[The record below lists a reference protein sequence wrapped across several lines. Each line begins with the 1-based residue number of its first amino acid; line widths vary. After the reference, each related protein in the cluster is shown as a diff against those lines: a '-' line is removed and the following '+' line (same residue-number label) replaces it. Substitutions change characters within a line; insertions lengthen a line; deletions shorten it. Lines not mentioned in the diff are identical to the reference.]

1 MYSAILNLGMKLQ
14 LTKDKTIEINFP
26 SGGAGRRKLSDVT
39 GVFLNS
45 GDPRG
50 CPAVRLQRRKGAWSV
65 AAAGFVPPPSGE
77 LPASWE
83 QIGNQPTWS
92 LPPEFQA
99 SAAAI
104 AVASPDMLIRQT
116 TPDAL
121 TQDLAPTTAPAL
133 SGAAAPEP
141 AKKKLGIRREAPAA
155 PAAPKA
161 AETAPAKAVDP
172 GEIQPRV
179 PVSSQGMRFVMA
191 PLAEEPLVIQ
201 SALPEYQ
208 VLWLSRLLPEGK
220 RPTAASVQTLP
231 SALLAS
237 ISEQPEFAAV
247 EGNALAIYV
256 MKTAVYF
263 AAYRA
268 GQLLM
273 FRQCPGAAGW
283 EMMRE
288 GVKLRLGLDD
298 EMVDEILDDA
308 IVDPRSAMEPFVR
321 PVLQQLEVSLQYL
334 ASRLSMRVD
343 KVFVMGLP
351 SGARYWSQMAEDALQ
366 TPLVAPSAFEGLAL
380 PPKDTVL
387 AGLTPSQTQVF
398 LPALGAARAAMEVDE

>member
-1 MYSAILNLGMKLQ
+1 MKPGVAVSA
-14 LTKDKTIEINFP
+14 
-26 SGGAGRRKLSDVT
+26 
-39 GVFLNS
+39 
-45 GDPRG
+45 
-50 CPAVRLQRRKGAWSV
+50 
-65 AAAGFVPPPSGE
+65 
-77 LPASWE
+77 
-83 QIGNQPTWS
+83 
-92 LPPEFQA
+92 
-99 SAAAI
+99 
-104 AVASPDMLIRQT
+104 
-116 TPDAL
+116 
-121 TQDLAPTTAPAL
+121 
-133 SGAAAPEP
+133 
-141 AKKKLGIRREAPAA
+141 
-155 PAAPKA
+155 
-161 AETAPAKAVDP
+161 
-172 GEIQPRV
+172 
-179 PVSSQGMRFVMA
+179 QGMRFVMA
-191 PLAEEPLVIQ
+191 PLAEEPFVIQ

-208 VLWLSRLLPEGK
+208 VLWLSRLLPEGR

-237 ISEQPEFAAV
+237 LCEQPEFNAV
-247 EGNALAIYV
+247 EGNALAVFV

-334 ASRLSMRVD
+334 SSRLGMRVD

-351 SGARYWSQMAEDALQ
+351 AGARYWSQMAEEALGL
-366 TPLVAPSAFEGLAL
+366 PLVAPSVFEGLAL
-380 PPKDTVL
+380 PPRDTAL
-387 AGLTPSQTQVF
+387 AALTPSRTQVF
-398 LPALGAARAAMEVDE
+398 LPALGAARAAMEGAE

>member
-1 MYSAILNLGMKLQ
+1 MKLQ

-26 SGGAGRRKLSDVT
+26 GGAGAGRRRLSDVT

-45 GDPRG
+45 GDSRG
-50 CPAVRLQRRKGAWSV
+50 CPAVRLQRRKGVWSV
-65 AAAGFVPPPSGE
+65 AAAGFVPPPAGE

-83 QIGNQPTWS
+83 QVGGQPTWS
-92 LPPEFQA
+92 LPAEFQA
-99 SAAAI
+99 PVAAL
-104 AVASPDMLIRQT
+104 AVRSPDMLVRQT
-116 TPDAL
+116 SPDAL
-121 TQDLAPTTAPAL
+121 TLDLAAPAPASA
-133 SGAAAPEP
+133 SGTQASAPGR
-141 AKKKLGIRREAPAA
+141 KKLGIRRETPVATKTAEGAASKASAP
-155 PAAPKA
+155 
-161 AETAPAKAVDP
+161 EEVRP
-172 GEIQPRV
+172 GV
-179 PVSSQGMRFVMA
+179 PVSAQGMRFVMA
-191 PLAEEPLVIQ
+191 PLAEEPFVVQ
-201 SALPEYQ
+201 SALPEFQ
-208 VLWLSRLLPEGK
+208 VLWLSRLLPEGR

-231 SALLAS
+231 SALLAA
-237 ISEQPEFAAV
+237 ICEQPEFNVV
-247 EGNALAIYV
+247 EGNALAIFV

-334 ASRLSMRVD
+334 SSRLGMRVD
-343 KVFVMGLP
+343 KVFLMGLP
-351 SGARYWSQMAEDALQ
+351 SGARYWSQMSEDALQ
-366 TPLVAPSAFEGLAL
+366 TPLVAPSVFEGLAL
-380 PPKDTVL
+380 PPKHAAL

-398 LPALGAARAAMEVDE
+398 LPALGAARAAMEGDE